1 MSKGV
6 APDAISLSRWLKGRS
21 WPQALL
27 LFQKTQ
33 QSRVQPDLVAVNSLL
48 AALRPAWAWALCI
61 LGGAARWLRGLDLLR
76 FSQQRRLQADLVAVN
91 SLLISSCKGQEWER
105 SLELAAEMHR
115 ANLGADCYT
124 QDATLMAATRGQRWT
139 LALQLSSFA
148 SLTSLVSYNAAL
160 NALSKSLKWSNT
172 LALLMFAEATRMVL
186 DYQALC
192 VGLGAM
198 SFRWR
203 RALSIVRRSG
213 QAESFLPVVVQAL
226 AAASES
232 AQAIKLLR
240 SARQSPGLVTFN
252 AALRAC
258 KEANEALALL
268 DDAQQASLQPTCVSL
283 IAACS
288 NTHGWHSRQV
298 LSRLQQY
305 LGHECQE
312 DVNALVSAADLLQ
325 ESQALTAPCQ
335 GVCQSLA
342 SAPAVKRLIAI
353 LHQGVPPGR
362 FKDPILERQ
371 QSLGVATQHALQE
384 LRFRSRGG
392 CWVPQAQ
399 RALRTACGAAA
410 KLKASA
416 QLAWTQAGAFAAD
429 VTWSKWEGVKGRR
442 IGSLGFLKGA
452 QQQL

>member
-1 MSKGV
+1 
-6 APDAISLSRWLKGRS
+6 
-21 WPQALL
+21 
-27 LFQKTQ
+27 
-33 QSRVQPDLVAVNSLL
+33 
-48 AALRPAWAWALCI
+48 
-61 LGGAARWLRGLDLLR
+61 
-76 FSQQRRLQADLVAVN
+76 
-91 SLLISSCKGQEWER
+91 
-105 SLELAAEMHR
+105 
-115 ANLGADCYT
+115 
-124 QDATLMAATRGQRWT
+124 MAATRGQRWT

-172 LALLMFAEATRMVL
+172 LALLMFAETTRMVL

-288 NTHGWHSRQV
+288 NTHGWHSRQARSSPGRMRPTKPELYRERRQREPRGAHAAACEPDGDQATSPGWQAPAGQDATSGV
-298 LSRLQQY
+298 DDELREMTGATSPQHASRAA
-305 LGHECQE
+305 HPE
-312 DVNALVSAADLLQ
+312 DRRVFTRRLAVQPLDGAMPSKDRIDVKRRELVAVDREDAKIEHLKETDLTGMSGQALAVRVDSVERDIGPNNDDFAS
-325 ESQALTAPCQ
+325 SQAELERRTAPDNENTKK
-335 GVCQSLA
+335 A
-342 SAPAVKRLIAI
+342 
-353 LHQGVPPGR
+353 GR
-362 FKDPILERQ
+362 
-371 QSLGVATQHALQE
+371 AT
-384 LRFRSRGG
+384 
-392 CWVPQAQ
+392 
-399 RALRTACGAAA
+399 
-410 KLKASA
+410 
-416 QLAWTQAGAFAAD
+416 AD
-429 VTWSKWEGVKGRR
+429 
-442 IGSLGFLKGA
+442 GSST
-452 QQQL
+452 